1 MTNQELLDR
10 GIKAEKL
17 LADPLVN
24 EAFET
29 VAKAI
34 HDQWEA
40 CPLRDAAG
48 QHELKLMLKLLGEV
62 KAVFELAVA
71 DGKVAAADIQRER
84 EKVLSPKQWM
94 GR

>member
-1 MTNQELLDR
+1 MSVQDDLDR

-17 LADPLVN
+17 LADPLVQ
-24 EAFET
+24 EAFDA

-34 HDQWEA
+34 HEQWEA
-40 CPLRDAAG
+40 APLRDVAG

-62 KAVFELAVA
+62 KAVFELAVV
-71 DGKVAAADIQRER
+71 DGKVAAEDIKRER